1 MDLPESNSSV
11 RRYVAYVS
19 TLGITQLHLRNPF
32 VVAWWSAAFPG
43 LGHLLLSK
51 YLRGYLLF
59 LWELFVNVNAHI
71 NLALLYSFTGRFQM
85 AKDVL
90 DINWVLLYI
99 PTYIFAV
106 WDAYRTTVDL
116 NQQYILAA
124 REDAEVKVFNMS
136 PIEINYL
143 DKRTPWNAAIWS
155 LMMPG
160 LGQVLIHRIPTALFI
175 IIGTIAIAQQSKV
188 VPALHYTLL
197 GQFDYAKSII
207 NPQWFLNIP
216 SVYLFAVYDAY
227 VNTVSNNSLYD
238 WEQAKFLKKNYQNEN
253 FNMPF
258 KKADKRG
265 ERMYIV
271 STFDHSNYLEL
282 AITAI
287 QMKGIAKEN
296 ILGVPMDKRGEDIK
310 LFDTIHSSDGLSLL
324 DLPIV
329 LATLFCLFG
338 SIYGFLLTWG
348 PLLWGLIGM
357 FVGFS
362 LGLII
367 KLLTTKKY
375 DNRQKKLK
383 STEVVLIIECK
394 ETQVEIVKDLLW
406 ANHALGVRKLNLE
419 NNELFC

>member
-1 MDLPESNSSV
+1 MDHPESNSSV
-11 RRYVAYVS
+11 RRNVAYVS

-32 VVAWWSAAFPG
+32 MIAWWSVAFPG

-99 PTYIFAV
+99 PTFIFGV

-124 REDAEVKVFNMS
+124 REDAEVKVFNMNAV
-136 PIEINYL
+136 EINYL
-143 DKRTPWNAAIWS
+143 DKRTPWNSAIWS
-155 LMMPG
+155 AMMPG

-175 IIGTIAIAQQSKV
+175 IIASIGVAQMSKV

-207 NPQWFLNIP
+207 NPQWFINIP
-216 SVYLFAVYDAY
+216 SIYCFAIYDAY
-227 VNTVSNNSLYD
+227 VNTVSDNSLFD
-238 WEQAKFLKKNYQNEN
+238 WEQAKFLKNNYQNKN

-258 KKADKRG
+258 KKADGRG
-265 ERMYIV
+265 DGMYVV

-282 AITAI
+282 AVRAM
-287 QMKGIAKEN
+287 QMKGISKEN
-296 ILGVPMDKRGEDIK
+296 ILGVPMDKRGEEAK
-310 LFDTIHSSDGLSLL
+310 LFDTIHSSDGLSML

-329 LATLFCLFG
+329 LATLFCLVG

-348 PLLWGLIGM
+348 PVLWGLIGIA
-357 FVGFS
+357 VGFS

-367 KLLTTKKY
+367 KLITTKKY
-375 DNRQKKLK
+375 NNRQEKPK

-406 ANHALGVRKLNLE
+406 ANHALGVRKLSLN
-419 NNELFC
+419 